1 MGVTVEELL
10 NVQNLEVHFPIKQG
24 ILSRATSY
32 VHAVDGV
39 SFTLHTGEILG
50 IVGESGCGKTTTGFA
65 IIRLV
70 EPTGGKVFF
79 QGQDLAGMT
88 DAQMKPLRQ
97 KLQIIFQDPYS
108 SLNPR
113 MTLARTLAEPM
124 NIHGRYQGSE
134 QKDRIAHLLEIV
146 GLKPEHQTR
155 YPHQFSG
162 GQRQRIGIARA
173 LCLDPEVIIGDEPV
187 SALDVSIQ
195 AQIINL
201 LLDLQEQFHL
211 SYIIISHD
219 LSIVEH
225 LCDRILV
232 MYLGK
237 LVEIASYHDLYSN
250 PKHPYTQALLSAIPS
265 PNPRASKK
273 RMILKGEIPSPINPP
288 TGCRFHPRCPRRM
301 DACAHVEPQLREH
314 GQQHFVA
321 CHLYE

>member
-1 MGVTVEELL
+1 METLL
-10 NVQNLEVHFPIKQG
+10 NVQNLQVHFPIKKG
-24 ILSRATSY
+24 ILSRTASY
-32 VHAVDGV
+32 VYAVDGV
-39 SFTLHTGEILG
+39 SFTLKKGEILG

-65 IIRLV
+65 ILRLV
-70 EPTGGKVFF
+70 EPTGGRVLF
-79 QGQDLAGMT
+79 QGQNLAGMT

-97 KLQIIFQDPYS
+97 KMQIIFQDPYS

-124 NIHGRYQGSE
+124 NIYGRYQGVE
-134 QKDRIAHLLEIV
+134 QRERIAHLLEIV

-201 LLDLQEQFHL
+201 LLDLQEKLSL

-219 LSIVEH
+219 LSVVEH
-225 LCDRILV
+225 LCDRIIV

-237 LVEIASYHDLYSN
+237 FVEIASYHDLYSS
-250 PKHPYTQALLSAIPS
+250 PKHPYTQALLSAIPV
-265 PNPRASKK
+265 PDPKAVRN
-273 RMILKGEIPSPINPP
+273 RMILEGEVPSPINPP
-288 TGCRFHPRCPRRM
+288 TGCRFHPRCPHRM
-301 DACAHVEPQLREH
+301 DQCSQSEPPLREH
-314 GQQHFVA
+314 GQHQFVA
-321 CHLYE
+321 CYLYE